1 MDRIQENQAGEILP
15 YQFEPEPSTKTGD
28 ASDDNDTDQS
38 DVTTSS
44 DEDVDHELERG
55 KRANSWRLFDIIV
68 GVNAVVAH
76 YPLRLLNVFVATRRS
91 STKCKVQTARY
102 KLHAIFVTYIVLI
115 FHD

>member
-1 MDRIQENQAGEILP
+1 MDRIHENQAGEILP
-15 YQFEPEPSTKTGD
+15 HQFESEPSTKTGD

-44 DEDVDHELERG
+44 DEDVDHKLERG
-55 KRANSWRLFDIIV
+55 KRANDWRLLDL

-76 YPLRLLNVFVATRRS
+76 YPLRLLSVFVATRRRS
-91 STKCKVQTARY
+91 STTSTKCNPREQ
-102 KLHAIFVTYIVLI
+102 LHAVFVTYFVLT